1 MPGPAPT
8 SDRVS
13 RPPQPDYI
21 RTRHSSQVI
30 VGRTSPHVTDMKALV
45 VVALAATA
53 VGQQFQL
60 QRQYDTAV
68 RLATPGYFQQG
79 GSFTSPSFRNTNG
92 QLQGDS
98 FQNSFQTA
106 TSDSNSFRQ
115 SGLFQNSNQLQ
126 RNADTNT
133 NQFQTFP
140 AELLRLECL
149 PAEHGSPFQQN
160 SNAQS
165 GNSFFQSG
173 SNQFGSDNRFQTN
186 TNQINSG
193 SRFQSIFDNQDSNNR
208 FQSSFNN
215 QDSNQFQSTFNNQG
229 FQQQIPIHLIPT
241 TDSSPPSTTRIPATA
256 SLKNSQSSSF
266 LRSGSSF
273 DSSTDSVS
281 GVFEPLNLPSGASA
295 LLGGITSSFNC
306 LDRPYATTLTRT
318 THPCLPRVPTQH
330 FSQKAPSNLPVQVIQ
345 LIIHKV
351 NIDVIIY
358 LFMCGEGSVFDQKEL
373 ACVAE
378 SSAIPCQE
386 SSNYYYTN
394 EQFGRPA
401 PTFDRV
407 SRPSQPDYIRTRH
420 SSQVIVGR
428 TSHMTDM
435 KVLVVVALAAATV
448 GQQFQLQRQY
458 DTAVRLATP
467 GFFQQGGSFTSP
479 SFRNTNGQLQ
489 GDSFQNSF
497 QTATSDSNSFRQSG
511 LFQNS
516 NQLQRNA
523 DTNTN
528 QFQTTSFQQ
537 SSFDSNAFQQNSGS
551 PFQQNSNAQSGNSF
565 FQSGS
570 NQFGSDNRFQ
580 TNTNQINSRS
590 RFQSS
595 FDNQNSINRLQS
607 SINNQDS
614 NNRFQS
620 TFNNQNSNNRFQST
634 FNNQDSNNR
643 FQSTFN
649 NQDSS
654 NRFSQNSQ
662 SSSFLETGSSFD
674 SSSDSVS
681 GVFEPLNLPSGA
693 SALLGS
699 ITSSFSCLDR
709 PYGYYADQDNSYRVF
724 HVCNPTL
731 FSNGAVETYQYS
743 FMCGEGSVFDQKE
756 LACVAESSAIPC
768 QESTSYFYT
777 NEQFG
782 RPEDKSF

>member
-1 MPGPAPT
+1 
-8 SDRVS
+8 
-13 RPPQPDYI
+13 
-21 RTRHSSQVI
+21 
-30 VGRTSPHVTDMKALV
+30 MKALV
-45 VVALAATA
+45 VVALAAAA
-53 VGQQFQL
+53 VGQQFQQ

-79 GSFTSPSFRNTNG
+79 GSFTSPSFRNTNS

-133 NQFQTFP
+133 NQFQTTSFP
-140 AELLRLECL
+140 QSSFDSNAFQQNS
-149 PAEHGSPFQQN
+149 GSPFQQN

-193 SRFQSIFDNQDSNNR
+193 SRFQSSFDNQNSNNRFQSSFDNQNSNNRFQSTFDNQDSNNR
-208 FQSSFNN
+208 FQSTFNN
-215 QDSNQFQSTFNNQG
+215 QDSNNRFQSTFNNQNSNNR
-229 FQQQIPIHLIPT
+229 FSQ
-241 TDSSPPSTTRIPATA
+241 
-256 SLKNSQSSSF
+256 NSQSSSF

-295 LLGGITSSFNC
+295 LLGSITSSFSC
-306 LDRPYATTLTRT
+306 LDRPYGYYADQDNSCRVFHVCNPTL
-318 THPCLPRVPTQH
+318 
-330 FSQKAPSNLPVQVIQ
+330 FSNGAVETYQYS
-345 LIIHKV
+345 
-351 NIDVIIY
+351 
-358 LFMCGEGSVFDQKEL
+358 FMCGEGSVFDQKEL

-386 SSNYYYTN
+386 SSSYFYTN
-394 EQFGRPA
+394 EQFGRPEDKSLYYDYLLVCPLDKA
-401 PTFDRV
+401 PWRAYTAYAESQTDLPKTFDRV
-407 SRPSQPDYIRTRH
+407 YRPSQPDYIRTRH

-428 TSHMTDM
+428 TSPHVTDM
-435 KVLVVVALAAATV
+435 KALVVVALAAAAV
-448 GQQFQLQRQY
+448 GQQFQQQRQY

-467 GFFQQGGSFTSP
+467 GYFQQGGSFTSP

-551 PFQQNSNAQSGNSF
+551 PFQQNSNIPIQLRQPG
-565 FQSGS
+565 FQQPIPSTFD
-570 NQFGSDNRFQ
+570 NQDS
-580 TNTNQINSRS
+580 T
-590 RFQSS
+590 RFQSN
-595 FDNQNSINRLQS
+595 FD
-607 SINNQDS
+607 
-614 NNRFQS
+614 
-620 TFNNQNSNNRFQST
+620 NQNSNNRFQST
-634 FNNQDSNNR
+634 FNNQDSNR

-662 SSSFLETGSSFD
+662 SSSFLRSSSSFD

-709 PYGYYADQDNSYRVF
+709 PYGYYADQDNSCRVF

-743 FMCGEGSVFDQKE
+743 FMCGEGSVFNQKE

-768 QESTSYFYT
+768 QESSSYFYT